1 MPRGRKP
8 QVNWTP
14 SLNQYTTTIR
24 GTTHKLGTDKKEA
37 ERTFNW
43 LMAKAG
49 LGEAADLRLTF
60 SDVADDWLGYVEK
73 VYSAKRYRI
82 CKARLT
88 EFVRFVGAELR
99 VNDLRPNH
107 VETWLKAKADGTL
120 PYSEKARRKAA
131 PYLMKP
137 GTERLYKA
145 VVLACLNWAAG
156 RKVKLIPAN
165 PLKGLL
171 DLPEGDSRGGDTVW
185 PTEVYETV
193 LRVANPAF
201 ANVVRILAWTGA
213 RPSTVCKVEAR
224 HYLPDLSL
232 WDVEDLY
239 KGRKSKRKY
248 VRRIWLSPQAI
259 ELVERLN
266 REHPEGPIFRNSK
279 DRVWSPDTLAVYLH
293 NLQHKFSET
302 KKLAWPEGLC
312 LYGLRHTFATGF
324 IREHPDKLEYL
335 RELLGHK
342 DLKMIRLHYGHLFDE
357 HEAMHKVLAS
367 FRPV

>member
-8 QVNWTP
+8 RVNWTP
-14 SLNQYTTTIR
+14 SLSQYTTTIQGR
-24 GTTHKLGTDKKEA
+24 THKLGTDKKEA
-37 ERTFNW
+37 DRVFNW

-60 SDVADDWLGYVEK
+60 SDIADDWLEEVK
-73 VYSAKRYRI
+73 KDYSPKRYRI

-88 EFVRFVGAELR
+88 EFVRFVGKEFR
-99 VNDLRPNH
+99 VKEIRPRH
-107 VETWLKAKADGTL
+107 VEDWLNAKAEGKV
-120 PYSEKARRKAA
+120 PYSEKARRKAK
-131 PYLMKP
+131 PYPMRP

-145 VVLACLNWAAG
+145 VVLACLNWAAS
-156 RKVKLIPAN
+156 RKVKLISAN

-185 PTEVYETV
+185 PAEVYQTL

-201 ANVVRILAWTGA
+201 ADMVRILALTGA

-224 HYLPDLSL
+224 HYLPNLRL

-239 KGRKSKRKY
+239 RGRKSKRKY
-248 VRRIWLSPQAI
+248 VRRIWLPPQAI

-266 REHPEGPIFRNSK
+266 LEHPEGPIFRNSK
-279 DRVWSPDTLAVYLH
+279 GEPWTSDTLGVYLYQ
-293 NLQHKFSET
+293 LRHKFAET
-302 KKLAWPEGLC
+302 RKLAWPEGLC
-312 LYGLRHTFATGF
+312 LYGLRHTFATNF
-324 IREHPDKLEYL
+324 IRDHPDKLEYL
-335 RELLGHK
+335 RELLAHK

-357 HEAMHKVLAS
+357 HQAIHKVLES